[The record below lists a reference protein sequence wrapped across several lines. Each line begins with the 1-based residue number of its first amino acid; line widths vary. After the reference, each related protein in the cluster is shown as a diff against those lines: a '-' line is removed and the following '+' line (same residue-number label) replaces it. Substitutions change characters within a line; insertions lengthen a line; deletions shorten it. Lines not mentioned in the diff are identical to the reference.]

1 MWEVPTRQQSMELP
15 REAGCTGGAQLLI
28 KTRPQC
34 DALRNIL
41 SMVTVGSV

>member
-1 MWEVPTRQQSMELP
+1 MWEISVRQQFRELP

-41 SMVTVGSV
+41 SMVAVGPV